1 MAVQRGEAGCRGQC
15 WLLALL
21 GVTLKEAGQT
31 TERRRRPGVD
41 VKAAGVAVSRNK
53 LEDAF
58 PSVCLGGLCSQE
70 YSSSL
75 GPLSVLRLEA
85 CTILKV
91 FFEEKNKNYE
101 KA

>member
-1 MAVQRGEAGCRGQC
+1 MR
-15 WLLALL
+15 
-21 GVTLKEAGQT
+21 
-31 TERRRRPGVD
+31 
-41 VKAAGVAVSRNK
+41 AAGVAVSRNK

-58 PSVCLGGLCSQE
+58 PSVWLGGLCSQE
-70 YSSSL
+70 CSSFL
-75 GPLSVLRLEA
+75 GPLGVLRPEA